1 MEFHLPG
8 LVRGETMLVKWINGK
23 FQHAKL
29 CTSFV
34 WWCLLIM
41 LLVSVVTA
49 AGVQTPS
56 VFETPPI
63 LKAQD
68 LAPAT
73 LLNGTGFHVDDAV
86 PTDGL
91 TAYFTIRSDVGTFE
105 AHGLEMLKIR
115 IAEIPAIVE
124 LKQTSKTKVFAQS
137 VAKNA
142 ARPVAAAGQMIM
154 HPVDTI
160 QGLPA
165 GVGRFF
171 GRVGLGAQ
179 KLKEAAT
186 EPEESSASEKAG
198 EVASRSFQTTRDVFG
213 YEQERRE
220 LAQKLHVDPYT
231 TNPILSEQLDDLA
244 LTAFRAHVGVT
255 TTMSVF
261 IPGSMAITATR
272 VVSQWVWDTPRADLI
287 VINRKKLEEL
297 RVPDS
302 SIKAFMSNQAFPLSV
317 QTAFV
322 EDLTRLSGVP
332 GTTDVVA
339 LGSTAQSEDQ
349 ARFLADCLD
358 MLANYHQKQ
367 TPLIKIIARG
377 TVIGRD
383 RTGMIAVPA
392 EVDYVSWTK
401 RAAYFANRPDLA
413 SHKRSVWLSGQM
425 SPLAKRNFDV
435 LGWGVSER
443 STLLTPSTDAR

>member
-1 MEFHLPG
+1 MPVEW
-8 LVRGETMLVKWINGK
+8 TNGK
-23 FQHAKL
+23 FQLLKL
-29 CTSFV
+29 CTSV
-34 WWCLLIM
+34 LWCCLLIIS
-41 LLVSVVTA
+41 LVSVAPA
-49 AGVQTPS
+49 AGLQTPPA
-56 VFETPPI
+56 FETPPI

-91 TAYFTIRSDVGTFE
+91 TASFTIRGDVGTFQ
-105 AHGLEMLKIR
+105 AHGLEMLRIR
-115 IAEIPAIVE
+115 IAEIPAIAE
-124 LKQTSKTKVFAQS
+124 LQQTSKTKVFAQS

-154 HPVDTI
+154 HPVDTV

-198 EVASRSFQTTRDVFG
+198 EVASRGLQTTRDVFG

-220 LAQKLHVDPYT
+220 LAHKLHVDPYT
-231 TNPILSEQLDDLA
+231 TNPILSKQLDEIA

-287 VINRKKLEEL
+287 VMNRKKMEDLT
-297 RVPDS
+297 VPEP
-302 SIKAFMSNQAFPLSV
+302 SIKAFMRNQAFPLSV

-322 EDLTRLSGVP
+322 EDLTRLSGVQ
-332 GTTDVVA
+332 GTTDMVA
-339 LGSTAQSEDQ
+339 LVSTAQSEDQ

-383 RTGMIAVPA
+383 HGGVLIVPA

-401 RAAYFANRPDLA
+401 RVAYFANRSDLG
-413 SHKRSVWLSGQM
+413 SPKRSVWLSGQM
-425 SPLAKRNFDV
+425 SPLAKRNFEA

-443 STLLTPSTDAR
+443 TTLLTASKDAR